1 MNPELIAI
9 LANIGE
15 IIAAI
20 LVVVSLGYVAMQIRQ
35 NTQALKVT
43 ATQSY
48 VEMYNTIT
56 SELVKPEIADIWS
69 RGFRDFST
77 LSGTEAVQFSAIA
90 GQLMRVFESA
100 HAQWRSGAI
109 ETQLWQAS
117 ERTLSDSMTM
127 AGFRQWW
134 DYRKHWYSK
143 DFQDLIDGLNLDQTA
158 QAPYPDMIAEQN

>member
-1 MNPELIAI
+1 MNPEIIAI

-77 LSGTEAVQFSAIA
+77 LNGTEAVQFSAIA

-100 HAQWRSGAI
+100 HAQWKRGAL

-158 QAPYPDMIAEQN
+158 QAPYPDMIAEKN

>member
-1 MNPELIAI
+1 MNPDFIAL

-20 LVVVSLGYVAMQIRQ
+20 LVVVSLGYVALQIRQ

-56 SELVKPEIADIWS
+56 SELVKQDLADIWS

-77 LSGTEAVQFSAIA
+77 LNSTEAVQFSAIA

-100 HAQWRSGAI
+100 HTQWRRGAL
-109 ETQLWQAS
+109 EQQLWQAS
-117 ERTLSDSMTM
+117 ERTLLDSMTM
-127 AGFRQWW
+127 AGFQQWW
-134 DYRKHWYSK
+134 DFRKHWYSK
-143 DFQDLIDGLNLDQTA
+143 DFQIHIDGLDLNRA
-158 QAPYPDMIAEQN
+158 VHAPYPDMNGGKN

>member
-1 MNPELIAI
+1 MNPDLIAT

-20 LVVVSLGYVAMQIRQ
+20 LVVISLGYVAMQIRQ

-69 RGFRDFST
+69 RGFRDFSA
-77 LSGTEAVQFSAIA
+77 LNRTESVQFSAIA

-100 HAQWRSGAI
+100 HAQWKRGAL
-109 ETQLWQAS
+109 EAQLWEAS

-134 DYRKHWYSK
+134 DFRKHWYSK
-143 DFQDLIDGLNLDQTA
+143 DFQVVIDGLDLDQA
-158 QAPYPDMIAEQN
+158 AHAPYPDMVAENE

>member
-100 HAQWRSGAI
+100 HAQWRRGAI
-109 ETQLWQAS
+109 ETLLWQAS